1 MHTTAMKRHLQ
12 RILPLKL
19 SFNIFFIP
27 VYSNNEYL
35 SVTPKT
41 VLRTT
46 PDTPVNIVFDVDVTV
61 DDAVEA

>member
-1 MHTTAMKRHLQ
+1 MHATAMKRHLQ

-19 SFNIFFIP
+19 SFNVFFIP

-46 PDTPVNIVFDVDVTV
+46 SDTPVNIVFDVDVTV